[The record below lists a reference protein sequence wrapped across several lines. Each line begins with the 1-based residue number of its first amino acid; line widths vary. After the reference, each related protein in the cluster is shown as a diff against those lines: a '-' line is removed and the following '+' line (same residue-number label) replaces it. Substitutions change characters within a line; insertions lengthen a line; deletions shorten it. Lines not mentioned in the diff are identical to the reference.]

1 MPHHFNNQYIPQKPN
16 EESFVLLYNEG
27 KAFIRKENEKISFV
41 TIKEVKEILKVK
53 ELQWTYLFSIDQMR
67 FYLLS
72 EEQEKILCRKLL
84 ERKQCQAEN
93 MTFFRTAKPQYM
105 AFAAVT
111 GGQIHRWYR
120 SRTFCGRC
128 GKKMIH
134 DEKER
139 LMRCPE
145 CGQMEYPKICPAVIV
160 GVTDHDRIVLTK
172 YAGRA
177 YKKYALIAGFAEI
190 GETIEDTVRR
200 EVKEE
205 VGLHVKN
212 IRFYKSQPWSFSDT
226 LLMGFFCELDGS
238 DKIKMDEGELSVA
251 QWCNRED
258 VPVQEE
264 DISLTSE
271 MMRRFRQGRE
281 NSD

>member
-1 MPHHFNNQYIPQKPN
+1 
-16 EESFVLLYNEG
+16 
-27 KAFIRKENEKISFV
+27 
-41 TIKEVKEILKVK
+41 
-53 ELQWTYLFSIDQMR
+53 
-67 FYLLS
+67 
-72 EEQEKILCRKLL
+72 
-84 ERKQCQAEN
+84 
-93 MTFFRTAKPQYM
+93 
-105 AFAAVT
+105 
-111 GGQIHRWYR
+111 
-120 SRTFCGRC
+120 
-128 GKKMIH
+128 MIH

-238 DKIKMDEGELSVA
+238 DKIKMDEEELSVA

>member
-67 FYLLS
+67 FYLFS

-238 DKIKMDEGELSVA
+238 DKIKMDEEELSVA